1 MENSLDTER
10 EKSTNKGGAGFRS
23 MGKKFSLLDKPLKTF
38 SFKTIFPNNIGE
50 STFEPQIL
58 VRFILLTFKS
68 RDRP

>member
-1 MENSLDTER
+1 MIQKER
-10 EKSTNKGGAGFRS
+10 NQPIRVGQALGPWE
-23 MGKKFSLLDKPLKTF
+23 KKFSLLDKPLKTF